1 MAFRVASWREQR
13 ADEADTNIAMS
24 NDSKFWAFVTDKS
37 VHNRRKFAQQL
48 RKAAPTDNFTTVG
61 FLQGIYDIVDHMH
74 SPCMRLELLQ
84 YILALDNR
92 YSVELIKES
101 IHLAATCLSVV
112 PVTSVTSSAK

>member
-1 MAFRVASWREQR
+1 
-13 ADEADTNIAMS
+13 MS

-48 RKAAPTDNFTTVG
+48 RKAAPSDNFSPVG
-61 FLQGIYDIVDHMH
+61 FLRGIYDIVDHMH

-101 IHLAATCLSVV
+101 IQLTATCLSVV
-112 PVTSVTSSAK
+112 PTAAAD